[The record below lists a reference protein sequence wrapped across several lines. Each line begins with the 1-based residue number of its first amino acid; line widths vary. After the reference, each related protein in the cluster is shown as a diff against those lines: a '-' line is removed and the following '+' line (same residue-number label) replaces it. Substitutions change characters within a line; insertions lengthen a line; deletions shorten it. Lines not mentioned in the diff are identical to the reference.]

1 MFCCPVERLRC
12 SQQKGMKHRHRT
24 VIENPK
30 LHKSHHD
37 PDTPTKLLLL
47 PISFPV
53 PVHRAGG
60 ILHGYYA
67 SCLLNLEVVGN
78 EIAQLGDDHQVAPE
92 HQTLDSSL
100 PRLIPVSSASPRCL
114 SVEVR
119 FQFSLQMLCYSHM
132 RRLLILEEVGRYWSV
147 QKAESSNAIRD
158 ACEH

>member
-12 SQQKGMKHRHRT
+12 SQLKGIKHRHRT

-60 ILHGYYA
+60 FLHSYYA
-67 SCLLNLEVVGN
+67 SCLFFTLRWLVGN
-78 EIAQLGDDHQVAPE
+78 EIAQLVDDHQVAPE
-92 HQTLDSSL
+92 HQHHWTPTSHVRSL
-100 PRLIPVSSASPRCL
+100 SLEHPRSACLWRFTFNFPSRCCVTHTCVAYL
-114 SVEVR
+114 
-119 FQFSLQMLCYSHM
+119 F
-132 RRLLILEEVGRYWSV
+132 
-147 QKAESSNAIRD
+147 
-158 ACEH
+158 

>member
-1 MFCCPVERLRC
+1 MSTFCCPVERLRC
-12 SQQKGMKHRHRT
+12 SQQKGIKHRHRT

-60 ILHGYYA
+60 FLHSYYA
-67 SCLLNLEVVGN
+67 SCLFFTLRWLVGN
-78 EIAQLGDDHQVAPE
+78 EIAQLVDDHQVAPE
-92 HQTLDSSL
+92 HQTLDSNL
-100 PRLIPVSSASPRCL
+100 PCQIPVIGASPKCL
-114 SVEVR
+114 SVEVH

-132 RRLLILEEVGRYWSV
+132 RCLLILEEVGWYWSV
-147 QKAESSNAIRD
+147 QKAESSNAIQ
-158 ACEH
+158 